1 MSSQPKVHLN
11 LLKPVE
17 SLSAEWILLQFLKD
31 WRAEDIDLAVKNGVD
46 LRKLI
51 VENPDEAQ
59 KIGGLAQLFNPE
71 WTVVDILYWFAVRR
85 PDLYERLAR
94 EDGIEWIK
102 SQWSHREGIKQD
114 LTK

>member
-1 MSSQPKVHLN
+1 MSQPRVHLKLN
-11 LLKPVE
+11 SRVE
-17 SLSAEWILLQFLKD
+17 PLSAEWTLLQFLKD
-31 WRAEDIDLAVKNGVD
+31 WRAEDIDLAVRNGVD

-51 VENPDEAQ
+51 VENPDEAR
-59 KIGGLAQLFNPE
+59 KIGGLASLFNPE

-102 SQWSHREGIKQD
+102 SQWTHRESIKQD

>member
-1 MSSQPKVHLN
+1 MSSQPKIHLKLN
-11 LLKPVE
+11 PRVE
-17 SLSAEWILLQFLKD
+17 SLSSEWMLLQFLKD

-85 PDLYERLAR
+85 PDLYERLAK
-94 EDGIEWIK
+94 EDGVIWVQN
-102 SQWSHREGIKQD
+102 QWKRRENIKQD